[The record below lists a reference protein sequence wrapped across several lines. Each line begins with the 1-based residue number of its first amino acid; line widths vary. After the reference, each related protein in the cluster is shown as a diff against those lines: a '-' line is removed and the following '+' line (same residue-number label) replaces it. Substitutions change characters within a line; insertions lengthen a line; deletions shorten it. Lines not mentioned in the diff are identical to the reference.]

1 MLIYILTL
9 LIPSSFYGLNLKLDN
24 KFYYF
29 LIYLFLFYLI
39 FFIGLRHHTGGD
51 WSAQIYEYYRAQVS
65 FNIYTLDFRGDF
77 LYSYLNFLVSY
88 FHGSIY
94 IVNVFLAS
102 LLVLS
107 VYLYS
112 SLLSQRFI
120 TLLISFP
127 YIFVVVG
134 MGFNR
139 QGMALSL
146 ILIGLYYLQKN
157 KYFIF
162 ILYSAFSIFSHKSAI
177 IILAISFFK
186 FNKYFFLRIIS
197 TFLVAL
203 LTIYFVKDDLT
214 RSYFYYVGE
223 GVHLDSK
230 GSVFRNFFNTIPVLI
245 LIIFYKRFLR
255 IMTEEEKQIYLF
267 FSFYQLI
274 LLIMSFYISTFAD
287 RMTIYSL
294 PLQLFIFSNLHS
306 VFNPKYKIFI
316 NIIILSMYNCYFFIW
331 IYLGQY
337 SKVWFPY
344 RNIIIE
350 YILNFPVK

>member
-9 LIPSSFYGLNLKLDN
+9 IIPSSFYGFNFKLES
-24 KFYYF
+24 KFYY
-29 LIYLFLFYLI
+29 ICTYLFLFYLI
-39 FFIGLRHHTGGD
+39 CFIGLRHHTGGD
-51 WSAQIYEYYRAQVS
+51 WASQIYEYYRAQVT

-77 LYSYLNFLVSY
+77 LFSYLNYLFSQLY
-88 FHGSIY
+88 GSIY
-94 IVNVFLAS
+94 IFNLFLAS

-146 ILIGLYYLQKN
+146 VLIGLYYLQKN
-157 KYFIF
+157 KFFNY
-162 ILYSAFSIFSHKSAI
+162 ILYSTFSIFSHKSAI
-177 IILAISFFK
+177 IFLAINLFK
-186 FNKYFFLRIIS
+186 FNKYFFLRIIF
-197 TFLVAL
+197 TFFIAL
-203 LTIYFVKDDLT
+203 LFIYFVKDDLS
-214 RSYFYYVGE
+214 RLYFYYLGE

-230 GSVFRNFFNTIPVLI
+230 GSVFRNSFNTIPVL
-245 LIIFYKRFLR
+245 LFIIFYKRFLK
-255 IMTEEEKQIYLF
+255 IMKEEEKQIYLF

-274 LLIMSFYISTFAD
+274 LFTMSFYISTFAD

-306 VFNPKYKIFI
+306 IFHPKYKALI
-316 NIIILSMYNCYFFIW
+316 NVIILSMYNCYFFIW
-331 IYLGQY
+331 IFLAQY

-350 YILNFPVK
+350 YIINFPVR